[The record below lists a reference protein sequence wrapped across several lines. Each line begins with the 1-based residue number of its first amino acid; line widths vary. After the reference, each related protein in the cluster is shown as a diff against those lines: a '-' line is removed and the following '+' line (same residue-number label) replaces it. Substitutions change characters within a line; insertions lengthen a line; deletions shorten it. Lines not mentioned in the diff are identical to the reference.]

1 MNFQIEKN
9 EDHLLIRGVKESLS
23 TDDLR
28 ALENI
33 LDEYPKENVILHLL
47 AVRSIRQASVLKK
60 LHDQR
65 KKNDLS
71 FIVIVSNVL
80 EDELEVTTALSEQE
94 AYDILDL
101 EEMER

>member
-1 MNFQIEKN
+1 MNFQIERN
-9 EDHLLIRGVKESLS
+9 DDHLLIRAMNESLGTEDS
-23 TDDLR
+23 R

-60 LHDQR
+60 LHDHR

-71 FIVIVSNVL
+71 FIAIVNNGL
-80 EDELEVTTALSEQE
+80 EDELEITTALTEQE

-101 EEMER
+101 EKMER

>member
-1 MNFQIEKN
+1 MSFQTE
-9 EDHLLIRGVKESLS
+9 ERDDHLLIRAQKESLS
-23 TDDLR
+23 TDDIR

-33 LDEYPKENVILHLL
+33 LDEYPRENVILHLL

-60 LHDQR
+60 LHDHR

-71 FIVIVSNVL
+71 FIVIVNNGL
-80 EDELEVTTALSEQE
+80 EEELEVTTALTEQE

>member
-1 MNFQIEKN
+1 MSFQTEKN
-9 EDHLLIRGVKESLS
+9 EDHLLVRALKESLS
-23 TDDLR
+23 TDDIR

-60 LHDQR
+60 LHDHR

-71 FIVIVSNVL
+71 FIVIVNNGL
-80 EDELEVTTALSEQE
+80 EEELEVTTALTEQE

>member
-1 MNFQIEKN
+1 MSFQTEKN
-9 EDHLLIRGVKESLS
+9 EDHLLVRVQKESLS
-23 TDDLR
+23 TDDIR
-28 ALENI
+28 GLENI

-47 AVRSIRQASVLKK
+47 AVRSIRQAPMLKK

-71 FIVIVSNVL
+71 FIVIVNNGL
-80 EDELEVTTALSEQE
+80 EDELEVTTALTEQE

>member
-1 MNFQIEKN
+1 MSFQTEKN
-9 EDHLLIRGVKESLS
+9 EDHLLVRVLKESLS
-23 TDDLR
+23 TDDIR

-60 LHDQR
+60 LHDHR

-71 FIVIVSNVL
+71 FIVIVNNGL
-80 EDELEVTTALSEQE
+80 EEELEVTTALTEQE

>member
-1 MNFQIEKN
+1 MSYQIEKN
-9 EDHLLIRGVKESLS
+9 DDYLLVRVQKESLN
-23 TDDLR
+23 TDDIR

-60 LHDQR
+60 LHDHR

-71 FIVIVSNVL
+71 FIVIVNNGL
-80 EDELEVTTALSEQE
+80 EDELEVTTALTEQE